1 MNRQP
6 AAEATQQRGSG
17 RKERWCGIRLDASLE
32 FRAWEEQ
39 GGELQV
45 GEGVAGGGAL
55 KCGMENERHRRPQ
68 GPSHPRPI

>member
-1 MNRQP
+1 MN
-6 AAEATQQRGSG
+6 AL
-17 RKERWCGIRLDASLE
+17 KETHADRARFPQECHLSRMALFYNLRLDASLE

-55 KCGMENERHRRPQ
+55 N
-68 GPSHPRPI
+68 